1 MRALHELKSQK
12 HLAEV
17 LESEERVGEAV
28 GVLRR
33 ASAAARR
40 SMPSKEDKWI
50 TIFKNE
56 REEVSKKMAK
66 YEKLNDFLLERIP
79 VETELPFP
87 KGETIVKLIPYIPTR
102 WEQELR
108 FK

>member
-12 HLAEV
+12 HLAIV

-33 ASAAARR
+33 ALAAARR

-56 REEVSKKMAK
+56 RDEVIKNMVK
-66 YEKLNDFLLERIP
+66 YEKLNDFMLQRTP

-87 KGETIVKLIPYIPTR
+87 KGESIVKLIPYIPTR